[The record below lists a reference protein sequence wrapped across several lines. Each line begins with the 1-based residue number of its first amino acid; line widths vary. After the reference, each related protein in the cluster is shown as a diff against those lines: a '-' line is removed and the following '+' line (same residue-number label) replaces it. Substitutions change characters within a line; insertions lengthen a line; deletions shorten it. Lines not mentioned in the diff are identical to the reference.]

1 MTELLLRRA
10 LPTDRD
16 AIVELHYLALR
27 TAGADAGPGPWDDDL
42 MDVVQHYIAPGG
54 EFLVLT
60 EEQSLV
66 GMGALR
72 RVDATTGEVKRM
84 RVRPDRQG
92 RGYGRRVLTELEST
106 ALQLGL
112 KRLILDTT
120 ERQEAAIG
128 LYLSAG
134 YQPFGTTIAAGL
146 SSVVF
151 EKSLIAE

>member
-1 MTELLLRRA
+1 MTEPLLRRA

-16 AIVELHYLALR
+16 AIIELHYLALR
-27 TAGADAGPGPWDDDL
+27 AAGADAGPGPWDDDL
-42 MDVVQHYIAPGG
+42 EDVLQHYVLPGG

-92 RGYGRRVLTELEST
+92 RGYGRRILTELEST
-106 ALQLGL
+106 ALQLEL

-120 ERQEAAIG
+120 ERQEAATR
-128 LYLSAG
+128 LYASSG
-134 YQPFGTTIAAGL
+134 YHPFGTTIAAGL

-151 EKSLIAE
+151 EKLLPAE